1 MRLRILCMLAIAV
14 AACFE
19 VTGCEPEP
27 GIELGVSAA
36 FGGVSGGWVVRAG
49 GCNFPENALE
59 ADSKKRYYRGIYV
72 LNPNAPQG
80 EWRHVGN
87 LPECIAYGAS
97 ATTRQGVVM
106 VGGVANGASSAEARI
121 VSMSRKGRLR
131 IDRLPSLPFA
141 LDNTYACADGDMVW
155 VCGGNAGGEPSNVM
169 LCLNLKKKKQ
179 GWKRLADFPGNSRV
193 QPVVAASGGKIY
205 MWGGFAPK
213 GMNRP
218 ATLDTDGYCYDPSD
232 CSWRAVP
239 GPHDATGDAVS
250 LGGGVAVTLRDGR
263 IAAAG
268 GVNRRIFLSALQ
280 SQPADYLQHPAE
292 WYKFNPTVYI
302 FDPKEGTWSVAAS
315 SADFARAGAAA
326 ALCGDTLLL
335 LGGELKPRIRTPRT
349 AAVGIEQK

>member
-106 VGGVANGASSAEARI
+106 VGGVANGASAGALTGEAASAEVDVLAAQRDFLYL
-121 VSMSRKGRLR
+121 VAGRG
-131 IDRLPSLPFA
+131 S
-141 LDNTYACADGDMVW
+141 T
-155 VCGGNAGGEPSNVM
+155 
-169 LCLNLKKKKQ
+169 LKK
-179 GWKRLADFPGNSRV
+179 LPGESV
-193 QPVVAASGGKIY
+193 GVAARAKTCGNNQY
-205 MWGGFAPK
+205 FLFH
-213 GMNRP
+213 NR
-218 ATLDTDGYCYDPSD
+218 GC
-232 CSWRAVP
+232 
-239 GPHDATGDAVS
+239 
-250 LGGGVAVTLRDGR
+250 
-263 IAAAG
+263 
-268 GVNRRIFLSALQ
+268 
-280 SQPADYLQHPAE
+280 
-292 WYKFNPTVYI
+292 
-302 FDPKEGTWSVAAS
+302 
-315 SADFARAGAAA
+315 
-326 ALCGDTLLL
+326 
-335 LGGELKPRIRTPRT
+335 
-349 AAVGIEQK
+349 